1 MSKTTHTPGPWM
13 HDGRNVFRKDMAV
26 DGNAGRCRTVET
38 RVCKVDAY
46 HTGGGTQVANI
57 NLIASAPD
65 LLAACKAALAALSQP
80 MTYPADIAAAKK
92 WLTDAA
98 AKAECRA

>member
-1 MSKTTHTPGPWM
+1 MSKTHTPGPYKIKS
-13 HDGRNVFRKDMAV
+13 GRNYASEIVATSKRGKEFVIARMTAAKVGRDETEA
-26 DGNAGRCRTVET
+26 NA
-38 RVCKVDAY
+38 
-46 HTGGGTQVANI
+46 I
-57 NLIASAPD
+57 LIASAPD

>member
-1 MSKTTHTPGPWM
+1 MSSEQHAPNPWNCSAGFVQSPKLLVCRM
-13 HDGRNVFRKDMAV
+13 I
-26 DGNAGRCRTVET
+26 GNNAD
-38 RVCKVDAY
+38 CK
-46 HTGGGTQVANI
+46 
-57 NLIASAPD
+57 LIASAPD